1 MATFL
6 DEISELLEQPAP
18 CERQPHLERLERVL
32 TDGYAH
38 ALALEAERWRLERRI
53 TELAAGLGDGD
64 LSGKTAELTKLTQ
77 RLTAAQGELEGLR
90 DTLSTLRV
98 HRAELRQAA

>member
-6 DEISELLEQPAP
+6 DEIFELIEQPVP
-18 CERQPHLERLERVL
+18 RERQPHLERLERVL

-64 LSGKTAELTKLTQ
+64 LRGKTEELSTLAKRVTAVQAEL
-77 RLTAAQGELEGLR
+77 EHLR
-90 DTLSTLRV
+90 HTLSTLRA
-98 HRAELRQAA
+98 HRAELRAA

>member
-6 DEISELLEQPAP
+6 DEISELIEQPVP
-18 CERQPHLERLERVL
+18 RERQLHLERLERVL

-53 TELAAGLGDGD
+53 TELAGTLGDGD
-64 LSGKTAELTKLTQ
+64 LSGQTAELSALAK
-77 RLTAAQGELEGLR
+77 RLAAAQAELDRLR
-90 DTLSTLRV
+90 DRLATLRA
-98 HRAELRQAA
+98 HRAELQIV